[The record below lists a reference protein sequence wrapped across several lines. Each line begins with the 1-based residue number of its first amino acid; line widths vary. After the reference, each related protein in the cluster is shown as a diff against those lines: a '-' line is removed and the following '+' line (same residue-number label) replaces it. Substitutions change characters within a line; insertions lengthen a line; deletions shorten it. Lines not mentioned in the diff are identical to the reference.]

1 MSEDEAELKQLVDTL
16 AQVEQQ
22 VRAWEAQLETLATV
36 RAEIW
41 QARTTLDGL
50 QEEPEGREMLVPVGY
65 NTSLFATL
73 GSKERV
79 LTGLGSRVYM
89 EAPLEQALE
98 RLQSR
103 LDEVEKATRDYR
115 ESLAQLQQQHAQLRE
130 RAEALYAKAEAAKEV
145 GSDFLLPGGR

>member
-1 MSEDEAELKQLVDTL
+1 MSDDEAELKQLVDTL

-22 VRAWEAQLETLATV
+22 VRAWEAQLETLAAV

-41 QARTTLDGL
+41 QARTTLGGL

-73 GSKERV
+73 GSQERV

-130 RAEALYAKAEAAKEV
+130 RAEALYAKTEAAKEV

>member
-1 MSEDEAELKQLVDTL
+1 MSDDEAELKQLVDTL

-22 VRAWEAQLETLATV
+22 IRAWEAQLETLAAV

-50 QEEPEGREMLVPVGY
+50 KEEPEGREMLVPVGY

-73 GSKERV
+73 GSKEGG

-89 EAPLEQALE
+89 EVPLEEALE
-98 RLQSR
+98 RLQTR
-103 LDEVEKATRDYR
+103 LAEVEKATRDYR
-115 ESLAQLQQQHAQLRE
+115 ESLAQLQQQHAQLRQ
-130 RAEALYAKAEAAKEV
+130 RAEALYAQAEAVKEG

>member
-22 VRAWEAQLETLATV
+22 VRAWEAQLETLAAV

-89 EAPLEQALE
+89 EAPLEEALA

-103 LDEVEKATRDYR
+103 LEEVEKATRDYR

-130 RAEALYAKAEAAKEV
+130 RAEQLYAQAEAAKEA
-145 GSDFLLPGGR
+145 GSGFILPGGR

>member
-1 MSEDEAELKQLVDTL
+1 VSDDEAELKQLVDTL

-22 VRAWEAQLETLATV
+22 VRAWEAQLETLAAV

-73 GSKERV
+73 GSQERV

-89 EAPLEQALE
+89 EASLDEAFE